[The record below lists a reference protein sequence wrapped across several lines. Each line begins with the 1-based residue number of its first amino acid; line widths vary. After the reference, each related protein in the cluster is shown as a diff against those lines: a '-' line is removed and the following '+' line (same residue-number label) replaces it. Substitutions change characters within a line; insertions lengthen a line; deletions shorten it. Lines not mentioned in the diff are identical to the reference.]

1 MSNSIPIKWM
11 IWKKWIN
18 SQKGSLSSLNQEGI
32 ETINKSVIS
41 TEIETMIKNCPINK
55 SPGPKGFTGESYK
68 TFREQL
74 TSENAPKIF
83 RVRKTSQLIL

>member
-41 TEIETMIKNCPINK
+41 TEIETMIKNLPTNT
-55 SPGPKGFTGESYK
+55 SPGPDGFTGEFY
-68 TFREQL
+68 
-74 TSENAPKIF
+74 
-83 RVRKTSQLIL
+83 